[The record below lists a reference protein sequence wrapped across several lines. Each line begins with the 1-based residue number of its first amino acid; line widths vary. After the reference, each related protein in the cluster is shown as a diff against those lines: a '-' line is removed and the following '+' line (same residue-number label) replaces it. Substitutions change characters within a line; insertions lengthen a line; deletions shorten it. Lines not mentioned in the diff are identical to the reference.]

1 MATFSRELDLG
12 CEIARQAGDG
22 VLRYW
27 RQGLAFESKSDDSPV
42 TIADRESE
50 QLITRLIAEHFPGDG
65 MLGEEG
71 ANEASRTGRRWIIDP
86 LDGTRDFVRGNSAW
100 AVLLGFEADGEM
112 AAGFAYLPA
121 MGDMFCA
128 VRGGGAFCNESA
140 IHVSG
145 ISSVSQAVLCINEL
159 HGMTNYPFAGRLL
172 DWMQQFWAV
181 RSMGGCLDAVMVARG
196 QADLW
201 IEPSAAPWDLAPFK
215 VIVEEAGGRFFNMD
229 GGSSIYGGSC
239 VITTPGLE
247 EEARRFV
254 GAVS

>member
-1 MATFSRELDLG
+1 MGTFSRELGLG
-12 CEIARQAGDG
+12 REIARQAGDG

-50 QLITRLIAEHFPGDG
+50 RLITRLIAEHFPGDG

-71 ANEASRTGRRWIIDP
+71 TNEASRTGRRWIIDP
-86 LDGTRDFVRGNSAW
+86 LDGTRDFVRGNPAW
-100 AVLLGFEADGEM
+100 AVLLGFEAGGEM

-128 VRGGGAFCNESA
+128 VRGGGAFCNDSA
-140 IHVSG
+140 IHVSS

-159 HGMTNYPFAGRLL
+159 HGITSYPFAGRLL

-201 IEPSAAPWDLAPFK
+201 IEPSAAPWDLAPLK
-215 VIVEEAGGRFFNMD
+215 VIVEEAGGCFFNMD

-247 EEARRFV
+247 AEARRFV

>member
-1 MATFSRELDLG
+1 MGTFSRELGLG
-12 CEIARQAGDG
+12 REIARQAGDG

-50 QLITRLIAEHFPGDG
+50 RLITRLIAEHFPGDG

-71 ANEASRTGRRWIIDP
+71 TNEASRTGRRWIIDP

-100 AVLLGFEADGEM
+100 AVLLGFEAGGEM

-128 VRGGGAFCNESA
+128 VRGGGAFCNDSA
-140 IHVSG
+140 IHVSS

-159 HGMTNYPFAGRLL
+159 HGITSYPFAGRLL

-201 IEPSAAPWDLAPFK
+201 IEPSAAPWDLAPLK
-215 VIVEEAGGRFFNMD
+215 VIVEEAGGCFFNMD

-247 EEARRFV
+247 AEARRFV

>member
-1 MATFSRELDLG
+1 MGTFSRELGLG
-12 CEIARQAGDG
+12 REIARQAGDG

-50 QLITRLIAEHFPGDG
+50 RLITRLIAEHFPGDG

-71 ANEASRTGRRWIIDP
+71 TNEASRTGRRWIIDP
-86 LDGTRDFVRGNSAW
+86 LDGTRDFVRGNPAW
-100 AVLLGFEADGEM
+100 AVLLGFEAGGEM

-128 VRGGGAFCNESA
+128 VRGGGAFCNDSA
-140 IHVSG
+140 IHVSS
-145 ISSVSQAVLCINEL
+145 ISSVSQAVLCVNEL
-159 HGMTNYPFAGRLL
+159 HGITSYPFAGRLL

-201 IEPSAAPWDLAPFK
+201 IEPSAAPWDLAPLK
-215 VIVEEAGGRFFNMD
+215 VIVEEAGGCFFNMD

-247 EEARRFV
+247 AEARRFV

>member
-1 MATFSRELDLG
+1 M
-12 CEIARQAGDG
+12 
-22 VLRYW
+22 
-27 RQGLAFESKSDDSPV
+27 
-42 TIADRESE
+42 
-50 QLITRLIAEHFPGDG
+50 
-65 MLGEEG
+65 
-71 ANEASRTGRRWIIDP
+71 
-86 LDGTRDFVRGNSAW
+86 
-100 AVLLGFEADGEM
+100 
-112 AAGFAYLPA
+112 
-121 MGDMFCA
+121 
-128 VRGGGAFCNESA
+128 
-140 IHVSG
+140 
-145 ISSVSQAVLCINEL
+145 LCINEL
-159 HGMTNYPFAGRLL
+159 HGITSYPFAGRLL

-201 IEPSAAPWDLAPFK
+201 IEPSAAPWDLAPLK